1 MRELSHPLLTA
12 IDREI
17 PLLKSLLAQGEE
29 QRCLPDEAV
38 DCLRRSGVFRMAVP
52 ADLGGWE
59 ADPLLQLRAVEM
71 LAEVDAS
78 VGWYAIVGSDGGFY
92 CSFLDPSVAK
102 RLYGADPNV
111 VTAGFVEPAGV
122 ARPVE
127 GGYLISGRWPFGS
140 ATYHSTW
147 IASGCRVSSE
157 HGDDPADGRWIVAM
171 LPRVACE
178 LHDTWHTVGLRASGS
193 FDYTTRNHYVAS
205 EATFSFLDGPQR
217 DEPLYQF
224 PLMYRANVPGVALG
238 AARGAVKEFMEWIA
252 DRQDPLTGVARR
264 ESAHVQS
271 ALGKAEAAVAAA
283 RSYAED
289 VIGELWDVLL
299 RGGQPDLGLRARFR
313 LMIVH
318 TGVTCRSAVQTLFE
332 ACGGSVIFDRHP
344 LQRRLR
350 DVTTIA
356 QHALLQEPNYALSG
370 RVLIGLPP
378 HDQVL

>member
-1 MRELSHPLLTA
+1 MREMSHPLLAA

-17 PLLKSLLAQGEE
+17 PALKRLMAQDGDR
-29 QRCLPDEAV
+29 RCLSDAAV
-38 DCLRRSGVFRMAVP
+38 ECLRRSGVFRMAVP
-52 ADLGGWE
+52 TDLGGWE
-59 ADPLLQLRAVEM
+59 ADPLLQLRAVER

-78 VGWYAIVGSDGGFY
+78 VGWYAMVGSDGGFY

-127 GGYLISGRWPFGS
+127 GGYLVSGRWPFGS
-140 ATYHSTW
+140 ASYHSTW
-147 IASGCRVSSE
+147 IASGCRVRSDN
-157 HGDDPADGRWIVAM
+157 GDDPAEGRWIVAM

-178 LHDTWHTVGLRASGS
+178 LHDTWHTIGLRASGS
-193 FDYTTRNHYVAS
+193 FDYTTQDHYVTS
-205 EATFSFLDGPQR
+205 ETTFSFLAGARR
-217 DEPLYQF
+217 DEPLYRF
-224 PLMYRANVPGVALG
+224 PLMYRANVPGAALG
-238 AARGAVKEFMEWIA
+238 AARGALREFMEWIA
-252 DRQDPLTGVARR
+252 DRRDPLSGAARK
-264 ESAHVQS
+264 ESTHVQL

-283 RSYAED
+283 RSYAEA
-289 VIGELWDVLL
+289 VIGELWDGLL
-299 RGGQPDLGLRARFR
+299 RGEQPDLDLRARFR

-318 TGVTCRSAVQTLFE
+318 TGVTCRSAVQALFD

-350 DVTTIA
+350 DLTTIA

-370 RVLIGLPP
+370 RVLMGLPP
-378 HDQVL
+378 RDEVF